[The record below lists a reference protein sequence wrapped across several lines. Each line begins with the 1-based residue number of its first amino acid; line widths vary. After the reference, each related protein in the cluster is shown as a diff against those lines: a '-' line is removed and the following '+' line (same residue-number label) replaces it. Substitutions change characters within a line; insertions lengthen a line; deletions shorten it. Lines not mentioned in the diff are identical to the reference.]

1 METCFE
7 TYVSEFVFVF
17 VCKVLWKIK
26 GTKIQNVKD
35 PLKIILWDMKNV
47 TKSFN
52 SVSTRVPFVKNNR

>member
-1 METCFE
+1 M
-7 TYVSEFVFVF
+7 SEFVFVF